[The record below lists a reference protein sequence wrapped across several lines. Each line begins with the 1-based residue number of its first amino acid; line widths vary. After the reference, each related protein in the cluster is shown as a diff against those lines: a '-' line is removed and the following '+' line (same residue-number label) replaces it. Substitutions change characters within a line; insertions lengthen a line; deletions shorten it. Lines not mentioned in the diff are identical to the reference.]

1 MSIERKPLKFH
12 SSFFMPKVKHRLVET
27 PMGSTI
33 DSLSEGGYLVC
44 DRDHNCREVL
54 KLWEAD
60 DCLREQE
67 NGFDYPYATNF
78 RPARWIPT
86 THVSLQRRLA
96 IGGPTHHR
104 DDFIDSP
111 CKRYF

>member
-1 MSIERKPLKFH
+1 MRDLIIECHQLKFYLV
-12 SSFFMPKVKHRLVET
+12 FFMLKVKHRLVET

-60 DCLREQE
+60 YCLRQQE
-67 NGFDYPYATNF
+67 NRFDYPYATNF
-78 RPARWIPT
+78 RPAR
-86 THVSLQRRLA
+86 
-96 IGGPTHHR
+96 
-104 DDFIDSP
+104 
-111 CKRYF
+111 

>member
-1 MSIERKPLKFH
+1 MRDLIIECHQLNFY
-12 SSFFMPKVKHRLVET
+12 SVFFMLKVNDRLVET

-60 DCLREQE
+60 YCLREQE

-78 RPARWIPT
+78 RPAR
-86 THVSLQRRLA
+86 
-96 IGGPTHHR
+96 
-104 DDFIDSP
+104 
-111 CKRYF
+111 

>member
-1 MSIERKPLKFH
+1 MRQRRWRLSNSDESILNLSIEHKPLKFY
-12 SSFFMPKVKHRLVET
+12 SLFFMPKVKHRLVET

-78 RPARWIPT
+78 RPAR
-86 THVSLQRRLA
+86 
-96 IGGPTHHR
+96 
-104 DDFIDSP
+104 
-111 CKRYF
+111 

>member
-1 MSIERKPLKFH
+1 
-12 SSFFMPKVKHRLVET
+12 MPKVKHRLVET

-86 THVSLQRRLA
+86 THVSLQRCLA
-96 IGGPTHHR
+96 IGGPSPHQ
-104 DDFIDSP
+104 DDSIDSP

>member
-1 MSIERKPLKFH
+1 MTTFKSAESIRNMNFERKSLKFY
-12 SSFFMPKVKHRLVET
+12 SLSFMHKVKHRLVET

-78 RPARWIPT
+78 RPAR
-86 THVSLQRRLA
+86 
-96 IGGPTHHR
+96 
-104 DDFIDSP
+104 
-111 CKRYF
+111 

>member
-1 MSIERKPLKFH
+1 MRQRRWRLSNSDQSILNLSIERKTLKFY
-12 SSFFMPKVKHRLVET
+12 SLFFMPKVKQRLVET

-78 RPARWIPT
+78 RLAR
-86 THVSLQRRLA
+86 
-96 IGGPTHHR
+96 
-104 DDFIDSP
+104 
-111 CKRYF
+111 

>member
-1 MSIERKPLKFH
+1 
-12 SSFFMPKVKHRLVET
+12 MPKIKYRLVET

-33 DSLSEGGYLVC
+33 DSLCEGGYLVC

-78 RPARWIPT
+78 RPAR
-86 THVSLQRRLA
+86 
-96 IGGPTHHR
+96 
-104 DDFIDSP
+104 
-111 CKRYF
+111 